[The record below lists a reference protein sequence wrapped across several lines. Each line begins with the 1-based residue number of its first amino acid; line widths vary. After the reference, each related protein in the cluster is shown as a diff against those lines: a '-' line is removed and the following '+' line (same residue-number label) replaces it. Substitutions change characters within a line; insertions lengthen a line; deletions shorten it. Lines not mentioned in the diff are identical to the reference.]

1 MITLKS
7 FGIWGNT
14 DKDSFWEILP
24 DILNWAD
31 EKNLLVYASQRI
43 LNAPGHGI
51 LDIPSIKSKDDF
63 DGLGFMLSLG
73 GDGTFLSLARAIE
86 HRKTPI
92 LGIHL
97 GDLGFLAK
105 VTKDDLFTRLNQVS
119 QGEFIL
125 EKRMMLNAI
134 IQKNKGSKKYVGLND
149 FVLSNGDSHRMLS
162 VRVHI
167 NEHLVSDYRAD
178 GLIISTPTGST
189 AYSLSAGGPIV
200 VPELDSFILTPSSA
214 HTLTSRPLV
223 VPPQSKIVLSFPRT
237 SESILFI
244 ADGQIHESM
253 DPTSKIEIT
262 RANYDINLINFKDSD
277 YFEMLRTKMG
287 WGTRGSK

>member
-1 MITLKS
+1 
-7 FGIWGNT
+7 
-14 DKDSFWEILP
+14 
-24 DILNWAD
+24 
-31 EKNLLVYASQRI
+31 
-43 LNAPGHGI
+43 
-51 LDIPSIKSKDDF
+51 
-63 DGLGFMLSLG
+63 
-73 GDGTFLSLARAIE
+73 
-86 HRKTPI
+86 
-92 LGIHL
+92 
-97 GDLGFLAK
+97 
-105 VTKDDLFTRLNQVS
+105 
-119 QGEFIL
+119 
-125 EKRMMLNAI
+125 MMLNAI
-134 IQKNKGSKKYVGLND
+134 IQKNEGSRNYIGLND

-223 VPPQSKIVLSFPRT
+223 VSPQSKIVLSFPRT

-277 YFEMLRTKMG
+277 YFETLRTKMG

>member
-1 MITLKS
+1 MITPKS

-105 VTKDDLFTRLNQVS
+105 VTKAS
-119 QGEFIL
+119 
-125 EKRMMLNAI
+125 
-134 IQKNKGSKKYVGLND
+134 
-149 FVLSNGDSHRMLS
+149 
-162 VRVHI
+162 
-167 NEHLVSDYRAD
+167 
-178 GLIISTPTGST
+178 
-189 AYSLSAGGPIV
+189 
-200 VPELDSFILTPSSA
+200 
-214 HTLTSRPLV
+214 LTS
-223 VPPQSKIVLSFPRT
+223 SKFL
-237 SESILFI
+237 
-244 ADGQIHESM
+244 
-253 DPTSKIEIT
+253 
-262 RANYDINLINFKDSD
+262 
-277 YFEMLRTKMG
+277 
-287 WGTRGSK
+287 

>member
-1 MITLKS
+1 MIRPKS

-14 DKDSFWEILP
+14 DKDSFWGILP

-31 EKNLLVYASQRI
+31 EKSLLVYASQRI

-51 LDIPSIKSKDDF
+51 LDIPSIKSKEDF
-63 DGLGFMLSLG
+63 DDLDFMLSLG

-105 VTKDDLFTRLNQVS
+105 VTKDDLFTRLNQVF

-134 IQKNKGSKKYVGLND
+134 IQKNEGSRNYIGLND

-223 VPPQSKIVLSFPRT
+223 VSPQSKIVLSFPRT

-277 YFEMLRTKMG
+277 YFETLRTKMG